1 MDIKESVEILNN
13 ATIRIQ
19 ILSDFA
25 DKEYCSQA
33 LQTLIE
39 YAFSSQAKIKELEI
53 ALDTAHKIFGSESDK
68 LGAMIKGLE
77 DKLTSQRRNYE
88 KRNILL

>member
-53 ALDTAHKIFGSESDK
+53 ALDTAHKIFGSESDR
-68 LGAMIKGLE
+68 LGAMIKELE
-77 DKLTSQRRNYE
+77 DKLAE
-88 KRNILL
+88 KEERIREWNNR

>member
-33 LQTLIE
+33 LQTL
-39 YAFSSQAKIKELEI
+39 
-53 ALDTAHKIFGSESDK
+53 
-68 LGAMIKGLE
+68 M
-77 DKLTSQRRNYE
+77 
-88 KRNILL
+88 